1 MYIYFFYLCI
11 IIVTSKIIPR
21 KNIKYFPFTS
31 KLYPNSAYEIMV
43 NELDNLKMFN
53 ELNNTNSNV
62 TIN

>member
-31 KLYPNSAYEIMV
+31 KFYPNSAYEIMV
-43 NELDNLKMFN
+43 HELDNLKMLN